1 MTRVL
6 IRNLVCLVI
15 LLALASGLTWAQKT
29 EKSTDEKANIEAYV
43 DLIRTNLK
51 EQKTQILSTM
61 MGFTPDEAAAFWPI
75 YKSYDAELTKLGDR
89 KLAIIK
95 DYAEHFESLT
105 DDKANELIQKSF
117 QVAADRDA
125 LLKKCY
131 EQVKE
136 KLGATNAARF
146 VQIEHQMLLIIDLQ
160 MASQLPAV
168 K

>member
-1 MTRVL
+1 
-6 IRNLVCLVI
+6 
-15 LLALASGLTWAQKT
+15 
-29 EKSTDEKANIEAYV
+29 
-43 DLIRTNLK
+43 
-51 EQKTQILSTM
+51 M
-61 MGFTPDEAAAFWPI
+61 MDFTPEEAAAFWPI

-95 DYAEHFESLT
+95 DYAEHFESLS